1 MTLAQL
7 GRIRLD
13 TLSLMGRLLSLAGL
27 APGESADEHRASARR
42 GRGGGMLA
50 KREPAQRSGL
60 RRARLTQQDHSAA
73 GLAEWKARRIFQSQ
87 HASGVR
93 ANFTPRG
100 E

>member
-7 GRIRLD
+7 GRVRLD
-13 TLSLMGRLLSLAGL
+13 MLSLLGHLASLARW
-27 APGESADEHRASARR
+27 APGEGKTGPRASARR
-42 GRGGGMLA
+42 ARWGR
-50 KREPAQRSGL
+50 REPAFRSGL
-60 RRARLTQQDHSAA
+60 RRARLTQQEPSTA

-87 HASGVR
+87 HTSGVQ